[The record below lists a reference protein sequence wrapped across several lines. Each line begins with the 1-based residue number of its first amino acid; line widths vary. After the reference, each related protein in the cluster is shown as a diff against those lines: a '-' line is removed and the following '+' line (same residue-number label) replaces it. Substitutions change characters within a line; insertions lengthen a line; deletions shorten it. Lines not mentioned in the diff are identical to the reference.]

1 MFWGLGK
8 TFPLDEPGDFL
19 AIEELEGLV
28 DLLALE
34 GLEGL
39 LALEGLEGL
48 LALEGLEGLLALEGL
63 EGLLAL
69 EGLVGVTA
77 TLPPVPGRDRKP
89 GVRGAGVRGCTLVGE
104 LLGLPGLGK
113 ISTSGCTEIAANG
126 SRRPLSIRFLISL
139 LGKVVINGGIGITF
153 SCSGVSGNLGANSA
167 TGGEGLVLS
176 GEATGV
182 GLGVV
187 GSPCSAFLPG

>member
-1 MFWGLGK
+1 M
-8 TFPLDEPGDFL
+8 
-19 AIEELEGLV
+19 
-28 DLLALE
+28 LALE
-34 GLEGL
+34 GLV
-39 LALEGLEGL
+39 
-48 LALEGLEGLLALEGL
+48 
-63 EGLLAL
+63 GLLAL
-69 EGLVGVTA
+69 EGLVGLLALEGLVGLLALEGLVGFTA
-77 TLPPVPGRDRKP
+77 TLLPVPGRGRKAGLG
-89 GVRGAGVRGCTLVGE
+89 GVGIRGCTLVGE

-126 SRRPLSIRFLISL
+126 SRRPLSIRFLTSL

-153 SCSGVSGNLGANSA
+153 SCSGFSGDLGANSA

-187 GSPCSAFLPG
+187 GST

>member
-1 MFWGLGK
+1 MLVSVGRVFWGLGK

-19 AIEELEGLV
+19 AIDELGGLRSGLV
-28 DLLALE
+28 DLEGLGRLALE
-34 GLEGL
+34 GLGR
-39 LALEGLEGL
+39 LALEGLG
-48 LALEGLEGLLALEGL
+48 G
-63 EGLLAL
+63 
-69 EGLVGVTA
+69 TA

-104 LLGLPGLGK
+104 VLGLPGLGK

-126 SRRPLSIRFLISL
+126 SRRPLSIRFLTSL

-153 SCSGVSGNLGANSA
+153 SCSGVSGDLGANSA

-187 GSPCSAFLPG
+187 GSPCSVFLPG